1 MEQEIII
8 DAGITLGAVIGLTEA
23 IKQVAERV
31 IKVDRKFVIKGITI
45 DIVPLLPLVI
55 GMGVVSLLIPFPSSR
70 EIIFYG
76 LTAGL
81 SSMGLYSGSRKL
93 VGK

>member
-31 IKVDRKFVIKGITI
+31 IKVDRKFVFAGITV

-55 GMGVVSLLIPFPSSR
+55 GMGVVSLLLPFPSPR

-81 SSMGLYSGSRKL
+81 SSMGVYSGTKTFI
-93 VGK
+93 GK